1 VYNHAKKQKGKHIHF
16 YALYLCSMLP
26 IKVQRL
32 PLRIQKLIEQGEGQQ
47 LDFKKEI
54 SSETKIAKALVSF
67 ANTRGGTL
75 LIGVNDNR
83 TVSGVRADEELH
95 LLLRA
100 ATFFCKPVIEPEVK
114 EYYLGKRSLLEIIVP
129 EGKNKPYFALGDD
142 NKWWAY
148 IRVHDQSLLASKVV
162 LDVLRKESA
171 RQETIIK
178 YSDNERMLLSY
189 LEKNKRITLKEFCKL
204 VNISR
209 WRAQRILVNLI
220 SIGVI
225 RVHTTEKHDYYTQ
238 S

>member
-1 VYNHAKKQKGKHIHF
+1 MTSPF
-16 YALYLCSMLP
+16 YLCPMLP
-26 IKVQRL
+26 KTGIRL
-32 PLRIQKLIEQGEGQQ
+32 PSRIQKLIEQGEGRQ

-54 SSETKIAKALVSF
+54 PGEIKIAKAMVAF
-67 ANTRGGTL
+67 ANTKGGTL
-75 LIGVNDNR
+75 LVGVNDDR
-83 TVSGVRADEELH
+83 TVTGVRADEERH
-95 LLLRA
+95 VLLKA
-100 ATFFCKPVIEPEVK
+100 AEFFCKPAISLEIK
-114 EYYLGKRSLLEIIVP
+114 EYYLGKRSLLEVIIP
-129 EGKNKPYFALGDD
+129 EGTDKPYFALGED

-148 IRVHDQSLLASKVV
+148 IRVEDQSLLASKVV

-171 RQETIIK
+171 NLETVIK

-209 WRAQRILVNLI
+209 WRAQKILVNLI

-225 RVHTTEKHDYYTQ
+225 RVHTTEKHDFYTQ